1 MSLKKQGIQYFRQQ
15 LEMALR
21 EFIPIIEPQSVPN
34 FEELLDFNNINDCE
48 DERSFDIEE
57 NEEEEN
63 TSNEEFCSDK
73 EDNLTL

>member
-1 MSLKKQGIQYFRQQ
+1 
-15 LEMALR
+15 MALR

-48 DERSFDIEE
+48 
-57 NEEEEN
+57 EEN
-63 TSNEEFCSDK
+63 TSDEEFCSDK